1 MINFP
6 IIKKL
11 DVEGYALYPGK
22 DSKRGLHI
30 DFSQQGLTLV
40 LGANGLG
47 KSTLI
52 NILFRMLSGPFD
64 LAKFD
69 NTEEL
74 GNLNISAIERK
85 DIKSFF
91 SERAHDK
98 ATDAIATLLVSFG
111 HTTLTISR
119 NLENLSINEFKIDQ
133 TAMPLS
139 NRVADEE
146 LFQKEIISLA
156 KVGSFGDWLLILHY
170 IVFYQDN
177 RRALVWDTSAQRELL
192 RILLL
197 NNHESIEWQGLTRQV
212 LELDSEFRNLRYTA
226 NKQIKKLKED
236 RSPEDKTGLR
246 SEAGALKSVRAE
258 KIDYLNKIEKSLS
271 EINEVRTTSRSLRL
285 RTKQEIDSLEREI
298 ENIKDNILNLALP
311 DASDAL
317 RFILSTLKAQRSNFK
332 QYKIP
337 EKYIVHFEKKLNNY
351 FNFIS
356 NEESS
361 PEDIASLNNNIKQKE
376 DELLRL
382 KNTLNHQLDHE
393 QKIEQELAEL
403 HSHIAYCRE
412 EISEINFKLL
422 PIEIGLS
429 KKGDVTSGID
439 MKIATLEDMI
449 KEKNDELLNASK
461 QFEEYLERVEN
472 NFLSNTDKIK
482 TEFSQIVQ
490 EFLVEE
496 CEITWYSVPW
506 KLGQTSNPINF
517 PAFIFKMKSGGNNM
531 TTERKS
537 PSQVSESQR
546 EFIDLAF
553 RIALISTT
561 GSNSSGTII
570 MDTPEASLDSIFVR
584 NASNIFIKFANQNNN
599 KLLLASNLIDGELLP
614 RLVSELRAKNK
625 LSTGLINLLDIAVP
639 SKAVNDYAD
648 EYRNKFNNII
658 ESSKQYLM

>member
-22 DSKRGLHI
+22 DSRRGLHI

-74 GNLNISAIERK
+74 GNLNISAVERK

-111 HTTLTISR
+111 NTTLTISR

-271 EINEVRTTSRSLRL
+271 GINEVRTTSRSLRL

-332 QYKIP
+332 QYKIS
-337 EKYIVHFEKKLNNY
+337 EKYIMHLEKKLNDY

-382 KNTLNHQLDHE
+382 KNTLDHQLDHD

-429 KKGDVTSGID
+429 KKGDVTSSID

-625 LSTGLINLLDIAVP
+625 LNTGLINLLDIAVP
-639 SKAVNDYAD
+639 SKAVNDYAV